1 MIFKDKKQE
10 ELIED
15 LKHKVSSLE
24 ERNNELYNQNF
35 EYVKQISNLKNE
47 IADLRKAK
55 AENDVM
61 RKYFKFDEELS
72 QEVQARVLCDLRVH
86 ELEYAYLQSLIQM
99 QGAAIGSTLNYYCR
113 C

>member
-1 MIFKDKKQE
+1 MIFKNKKQE

-24 ERNNELYNQNF
+24 ERNNELYRQNF

-47 IADLRKAK
+47 IKDLSKVK

-61 RKYFKFDEELS
+61 RKYFKLDEELS

-86 ELEYAYLQSLIQM
+86 ELEYNYLQSLIQM
-99 QGAAIGSTLNYYCR
+99 QSASIGSILSSYCHF
-113 C
+113 

>member
-1 MIFKDKKQE
+1 MIFKNKKQE

-15 LKHKVSSLE
+15 LKNKVNSLE
-24 ERNNELYNQNF
+24 KRNNELYDQNF
-35 EYVKQISNLKNE
+35 KYVKQISDLRNE
-47 IADLRKAK
+47 ITDLRKAK

-61 RKYFKFDEELS
+61 RKYFKLDEELS

-86 ELEYAYLQSLIQM
+86 ELEYSHLQSLIQM
-99 QGAAIGSTLNYYCR
+99 QSAAISSTLSCYCR